1 MHQRNVIPWNSL
13 TFSFFFYK
21 MSFFSRQFN
30 ILFQGTRSHACL
42 VRYAKRGGEG
52 GKEKTASSGAGANW
66 VVFFCDHP
74 VSGRAHD
81 LNCSEQKRRRG
92 ETKRLRRHP
101 AASSPLAMK
110 ICVAG
115 NTTRADLCW
124 NIHLKINTKTKKKTT
139 FQDEDRKRNSLRD
152 LKASSGGSE
161 ECEDRPDATGEE
173 YKEGDWRE
181 RQQSERPVR
190 AEMLPSLFSPQ
201 LVALVISQLC
211 FFLFVFFVLRI
222 WMLTHS

>member
-1 MHQRNVIPWNSL
+1 M
-13 TFSFFFYK
+13 
-21 MSFFSRQFN
+21 RQFN

-42 VRYAKRGGEG
+42 VRYAKRGGE
-52 GKEKTASSGAGANW
+52 KMASSGAGANW

-74 VSGRAHD
+74 VSGRAHG

-124 NIHLKINTKTKKKTT
+124 KIHLKINTKNKKTT
-139 FQDEDRKRNSLRD
+139 LQDEDGKRNSLRD
-152 LKASSGGSE
+152 LKAWSGESE
-161 ECEDRPDATGEE
+161 ECEDGPGATGEE
-173 YKEGDWRE
+173 YKEKTEGSGSKASAPSGLKCCRACFPLSWWRLWFPN
-181 RQQSERPVR
+181 SV
-190 AEMLPSLFSPQ
+190 FF
-201 LVALVISQLC
+201 
-211 FFLFVFFVLRI
+211 FFLFSGFECWHTLNSNSVI
-222 WMLTHS
+222 WKLL